1 MRLIDT
7 HAHVHAAAFDADRA
21 EVLERAYTAGVRR
34 LINVGYDLASSAA
47 SIELARLHR
56 PIYATAGIQ
65 PHYASATGP
74 GEVDELR
81 ALLAAPKIVA
91 LGEIGLDYHHDRAPR
106 SEQRSLFETQLAL
119 AAELKLP
126 VVIHSRE
133 AHADTVDVLRAV
145 RPTLPIV
152 MHSFSGDWNYA
163 KACLELGAFLSFSGP
178 ITFPKAVD
186 LHDIAVRAPSDRI
199 LVETDCPYL
208 SPHPLRGRRN
218 EPARVRLVAER
229 LAALRGCTLAEIA
242 ATVWHNACGVFALPE
257 QVDDGPLESEMI
269 DGRM

>member
-7 HAHVHAAAFDADRA
+7 NAHVHVAAFDEDRA
-21 EVLERAYTAGVRR
+21 GVLERAYAAGVRR
-34 LINVGYDLASSAA
+34 LINVGYDLASSTA

-74 GEVDELR
+74 SELDELR
-81 ALLAAPKIVA
+81 ALLAAPKVVA

-106 SEQRSLFETQLAL
+106 SEQRSLFETQLYL

-133 AHADTVDVLRAV
+133 AHVDTVDVLDAV
-145 RPTLPIV
+145 RPALPVV
-152 MHSFSGDWNYA
+152 MHSFSGDWDYA

-178 ITFPKAVD
+178 LTFPKAVD
-186 LHDIAVRAPSDRI
+186 LHDVAVRAPSDRI

-208 SPHPLRGRRN
+208 SPHPLRGKRN

-229 LAALRGCTLAEIA
+229 LAELRGMSLEELADA
-242 ATVWHNACGVFALPE
+242 LWRNACAAFGFPETSGQGSGVSG
-257 QVDDGPLESEMI
+257 Q
-269 DGRM
+269 